1 MASSTRTPS
10 VTPVVGSAPAAL
22 STSSSLFS
30 STLADTTVAIG
41 DAPDAQ
47 TNVAAAAESFETA
60 VSELDD
66 LVQKMESGELS
77 LEQSLAAYQ
86 RGALLVQYCQKTL
99 SGVQKQ
105 VKILEA
111 GLFKPFE
118 DGLGAAD
125 SEDSA

>member
-1 MASSTRTPS
+1 MASSSRSPTAKPQDRP
-10 VTPVVGSAPAAL
+10 ALAAL
-22 STSSSLFS
+22 ADSQDLIAADPDGSSAS
-30 STLADTTVAIG
+30 
-41 DAPDAQ
+41 
-47 TNVAAAAESFETA
+47 AESFETA
-60 VSELDD
+60 VSELDA

-86 RGALLVQYCQKTL
+86 RGAQLVQFCQKTL

-118 DGLGAAD
+118 EVQDPPDA
-125 SEDSA
+125 E

>member
-1 MASSTRTPS
+1 MASSTCTPS
-10 VTPVVGSAPAAL
+10 PSSAARSA
-22 STSSSLFS
+22 SSSPSS
-30 STLADTTVAIG
+30 STLADATAAVD
-41 DAPDAQ
+41 DAPDAS
-47 TNVAAAAESFETA
+47 TSVAAAAESFETA
-60 VSELDD
+60 VGELDG

-118 DGLGAAD
+118 DGLGTAD
-125 SEDSA
+125 SEDNV